1 MHGFPIVAGGEL
13 LGPPP
18 AGMLADALPQ
28 PPQGRFAAAL
38 ISSARKQHV
47 NTSVVPVPLNRQSV
61 QRMRDEGKAAAE
73 LYGELCAMHA
83 TSTELGMRA
92 LVPWGMLEELSSEDL
107 VGLERIA
114 AERRGSR

>member
-1 MHGFPIVAGGEL
+1 
-13 LGPPP
+13 
-18 AGMLADALPQ
+18 
-28 PPQGRFAAAL
+28 
-38 ISSARKQHV
+38 
-47 NTSVVPVPLNRQSV
+47 
-61 QRMRDEGKAAAE
+61 
-73 LYGELCAMHA
+73 MHA